1 MAAPRAPPLPRRQ
14 PKESP
19 MEAHG
24 KAVDSIASPEVLLH
38 DGTRLG
44 CGETSD
50 EEYARME
57 RQGDKPG

>member
-1 MAAPRAPPLPRRQ
+1 
-14 PKESP
+14 